1 MKSYINQK
9 SNFYKDEKV
18 IEFINWF
25 VPKIDSGFTHQYINQ
40 RNKKEWQCNSI
51 YNAYENYAWDFR
63 VKDLEGKT
71 IKGSSFEES
80 SNILDKLSCRLK
92 KSLETKDDILCKDT
106 CLKILEWGGVL
117 RGNKE
122 KIEKI
127 DEEQGLVQYL
137 ESVKMILTSEKI
149 EVPESDDQVVY
160 MNSGFTKIYSL
171 YINDFVIYDSR
182 VGAALGLL
190 VKRFCDDR
198 HLEDVPKNLKF
209 AYANGRGKA
218 NRNPDP
224 VEGRFPLLRNT
235 ERYGNHLEN
244 NLRANWLLKEILS
257 HSSNFSNLL
266 PPEKQLRALEA
277 ALFMIGYQVSLKE
290 YKSQCNVLYD
300 PSMMQCCG
308 NPIQVGQ
315 YSTITGNKTEPY
327 MFANHNISFEEEH
340 HLDKSAKLKGLVSKI
355 TTVFV
360 EKFANN
366 DTEEQRLDNPNN
378 VFVQYEVS
386 YIDGYEHVNYGI
398 YKTSDAS
405 FYIITLKNVIIEQAI
420 DEMD

>member
-1 MKSYINQK
+1 
-9 SNFYKDEKV
+9 
-18 IEFINWF
+18 
-25 VPKIDSGFTHQYINQ
+25 
-40 RNKKEWQCNSI
+40 
-51 YNAYENYAWDFR
+51 
-63 VKDLEGKT
+63 
-71 IKGSSFEES
+71 
-80 SNILDKLSCRLK
+80 
-92 KSLETKDDILCKDT
+92 
-106 CLKILEWGGVL
+106 
-117 RGNKE
+117 
-122 KIEKI
+122 
-127 DEEQGLVQYL
+127 
-137 ESVKMILTSEKI
+137 
-149 EVPESDDQVVY
+149 
-160 MNSGFTKIYSL
+160 
-171 YINDFVIYDSR
+171 
-182 VGAALGLL
+182 
-190 VKRFCDDR
+190 
-198 HLEDVPKNLKF
+198 
-209 AYANGRGKA
+209 
-218 NRNPDP
+218 
-224 VEGRFPLLRNT
+224 
-235 ERYGNHLEN
+235 
-244 NLRANWLLKEILS
+244 
-257 HSSNFSNLL
+257 
-266 PPEKQLRALEA
+266 
-277 ALFMIGYQVSLKE
+277 MIGYQVSLKE

-308 NPIQVGQ
+308 NPIQVGE

>member
-137 ESVKMILTSEKI
+137 ESV
-149 EVPESDDQVVY
+149 
-160 MNSGFTKIYSL
+160 
-171 YINDFVIYDSR
+171 
-182 VGAALGLL
+182 
-190 VKRFCDDR
+190 
-198 HLEDVPKNLKF
+198 
-209 AYANGRGKA
+209 
-218 NRNPDP
+218 
-224 VEGRFPLLRNT
+224 
-235 ERYGNHLEN
+235 
-244 NLRANWLLKEILS
+244 
-257 HSSNFSNLL
+257 
-266 PPEKQLRALEA
+266 
-277 ALFMIGYQVSLKE
+277 
-290 YKSQCNVLYD
+290 
-300 PSMMQCCG
+300 
-308 NPIQVGQ
+308 
-315 YSTITGNKTEPY
+315 
-327 MFANHNISFEEEH
+327 
-340 HLDKSAKLKGLVSKI
+340 
-355 TTVFV
+355 
-360 EKFANN
+360 
-366 DTEEQRLDNPNN
+366 
-378 VFVQYEVS
+378 
-386 YIDGYEHVNYGI
+386 
-398 YKTSDAS
+398 
-405 FYIITLKNVIIEQAI
+405 
-420 DEMD
+420 